1 MSSIVIELPKG
12 VDPKRIRERIEKILG
27 IIISDEF
34 DKFLELIE
42 EYELL
47 KLQENSLRDFLE
59 DESDVYTEEDIKR

>member
-47 KLQENSLRDFLE
+47 KLQENNLRDFLE
-59 DESDVYTEEDIKR
+59 DEPDVYTEEDIKG

>member
-59 DESDVYTEEDIKR
+59 DELDVYTEEDIKR

>member
-59 DESDVYTEEDIKR
+59 DEPDVYTEEDIKG

>member
-1 MSSIVIELPKG
+1 MSSIVIELPKR

-59 DESDVYTEEDIKR
+59 DEPDVYTEEDIKR

>member
-1 MSSIVIELPKG
+1 MSSIIIELPKG

-59 DESDVYTEEDIKR
+59 DEPDVYTEEDIKR

>member
-59 DESDVYTEEDIKR
+59 DEPDVYTEEDIKR

>member
-12 VDPKRIRERIEKILG
+12 VDPRRIRERIEKILG

-59 DESDVYTEEDIKR
+59 DEPDVYTEEDIKR